1 MKLETFSSLRR
12 SMPTPVVDNYVLTSS
27 YFVKSEPVT
36 KKRFFRSEIRDLGN
50 TQDLNDSQAIN
61 YQQLISN
68 EHGPKAIKKFMQ
80 MILQTPN
87 IIIEEKDLKE
97 VHEEVRQNPKKCFSV
112 RDQDGSVNCSADE
125 IEFPSNKTLCDT
137 GAFTPKD
144 IVSSTQSSFRR
155 DTRTNSDSQPALGL
169 LDSLTDFSSLT
180 ESQIQLL
187 VNQKMKKLEKY
198 NRKLLLKD
206 KQMQPNFGLTI
217 SQIEAFSR
225 FQRLIRSM
233 ILRKKFLRALRM
245 DAEFEHKINYI
256 KLKKSLKLYD
266 NNRNTDFL
274 ARYSL
279 VVKSTQFAQ

>member
-1 MKLETFSSLRR
+1 MKPESFSSLRR

-27 YFVKSEPVT
+27 YFVLNEPIA
-36 KKRFFRSEIRDLGN
+36 KKRFFRSEIRDFR
-50 TQDLNDSQAIN
+50 TDLDFNDSHSIN

-87 IIIEEKDLKE
+87 IIIEEKDIRE

-112 RDQDGSVNCSADE
+112 RVQEGSVADSADE
-125 IEFPSNKTLCDT
+125 IEFPSNKTLCET

-155 DTRTNSDSQPALGL
+155 DTRTNSDSLPTVGL

-180 ESQIQLL
+180 ENQIQQL

-206 KQMQPNFGLTI
+206 KQAQPNFGLTV
-217 SQIEAFSR
+217 SQIDAFSR
-225 FQRLIRSM
+225 FQKFVRAT

-245 DAEFEHKINYI
+245 DAEFEHKVNYI

-279 VVKSTQFAQ
+279 VVNSTQFAQ